1 MKIRI
6 FFLFLIFFVTSCSK
20 EVSVDLPEIEPKTVI
35 GCLFTTD
42 RAFSVYV
49 SKTAAILDNN
59 EYLEKN
65 ANIILYEN
73 GQFFDTLRYDS
84 AGWYSSNK
92 IPSVEKKYEINLIS
106 PNKPIVSA
114 IDIIPEK
121 TSIESVTFKDS
132 AIYNQDGYHAEM
144 DIVLTDNATKKNYYE
159 LYALHSYTE
168 DGIIKYNGIS
178 YSSDL
183 ITDYVISAE
192 GLLKYELGSFVFS
205 DELINGKSHEF
216 KLYFYRYEEMKNS
229 NIVVVL
235 RSISEAMYNY
245 KKKIIIHANNQ
256 QGEIWNGVGEPVNMY
271 SNINNGVG
279 IFAGYSFDTDTLF
292 IP

>member
-35 GCLFTTD
+35 GRLFTTD

-92 IPSVEKKYEINLIS
+92 IPSVEKNYEINLIS

-114 IDIIPEK
+114 SDVIPEK
-121 TSIESVTFKDS
+121 TFIKSAIFKDS
-132 AIYNQDGYHAEM
+132 AIYNQDGYHAEL
-144 DIVLTDNATKKNYYE
+144 DIVLTDNAAKRNYYE
-159 LYALHSYTE
+159 LFALHSYTE
-168 DGIIKYNGIS
+168 GGVLKYRHVEFLCNLIS
-178 YSSDL
+178 
-183 ITDYVISAE
+183 DYVIKAE
-192 GLLKYELGSFVFS
+192 GLLNYELSSFVFS